1 MGNALHANGTSLI
14 HQSMLSTIGADATVI
29 LQELLFLEQNYVGWL
44 EMDHTNH
51 HNKNV
56 LGFALET
63 KQHHLTEQ
71 WLLMFGL
78 INVL

>member
-1 MGNALHANGTSLI
+1 
-14 HQSMLSTIGADATVI
+14 MLSTIGADATVI
-29 LQELLFLEQNYVGWL
+29 LQELLFLEQIYVGWL

-56 LGFALET
+56 HGFALEM
-63 KQHHLTEQ
+63 KQPHLTVQ

-78 INVL
+78 TNAF